1 MPREWRKHTA
11 MNSTPTP
18 KTILILDDD
27 RTWREIAAAVLE
39 KRGFAVVAAETLDE
53 ALAEID
59 KGVTPAVAIVDL
71 VMPRENGI
79 QAVASIR
86 KRSRNIAIL
95 GMSGNF
101 ESYRA
106 GGSAMRL
113 AGADEI
119 LAKQAG
125 PAELAA
131 AVERLA
137 IG

>member
-1 MPREWRKHTA
+1 

-27 RTWREIAAAVLE
+27 RTWREIATAVLE

-59 KGVTPAVAIVDL
+59 KGMAPAVAIVDL

-101 ESYRA
+101 DSYRA

>member
-1 MPREWRKHTA
+1 MNDSTAPRR
-11 MNSTPTP
+11 
-18 KTILILDDD
+18 ILILDDD
-27 RTWREIAAAVLE
+27 KTWREIAAAVLE
-39 KRGFAVVAAETLDE
+39 KRGFEVVAAETLDR
-53 ALAEID
+53 ALAFLDDGI
-59 KGVTPAVAIVDL
+59 AISVAIVDL

-86 KRSRNIAIL
+86 KRSRNVAIL
-95 GMSGNF
+95 GMSGSF
-101 ESYRA
+101 DSYRA

-137 IG
+137 AG

>member
-1 MPREWRKHTA
+1 
-11 MNSTPTP
+11 MNIAPTP

-27 RTWREIAAAVLE
+27 RTWREIATAVLE

-53 ALAEID
+53 ALAQID
-59 KGVTPAVAIVDL
+59 NGTLPAVAIVDL

-86 KRSRNIAIL
+86 KRSRDIAIL
-95 GMSGNF
+95 GMSGSF
-101 ESYRA
+101 DSYRA

-137 IG
+137 VG

>member
-1 MPREWRKHTA
+1 
-11 MNSTPTP
+11 MNSAPAP

-39 KRGFAVVAAETLDE
+39 KRGFAVVAAETLDD
-53 ALAEID
+53 ALAVLDE
-59 KGVTPAVAIVDL
+59 GATPAVAIVDL

-101 ESYRA
+101 DSYRA

-131 AVERLA
+131 MVERLA

>member
-1 MPREWRKHTA
+1 MT
-11 MNSTPTP
+11 NTPPP

-39 KRGFAVVAAETLDE
+39 KRGFAVIPAETLDA
-53 ALAEID
+53 ALAVID
-59 KGVTPAVAIVDL
+59 KGTVPAVAIVDL

-131 AVERLA
+131 MVERLA
-137 IG
+137 VG

>member
-1 MPREWRKHTA
+1 
-11 MNSTPTP
+11 MNIAPTP

-53 ALAEID
+53 ALAQID
-59 KGVTPAVAIVDL
+59 NGTLPAVAIVDL

-86 KRSRNIAIL
+86 KRSRDIAIL
-95 GMSGNF
+95 GMSGSF
-101 ESYRA
+101 DSYRT

-137 IG
+137 VG

>member
-1 MPREWRKHTA
+1 MTDIPA
-11 MNSTPTP
+11 P

-39 KRGFAVVAAETLDE
+39 KRGFAVVAAETLDD
-53 ALAEID
+53 ALAQID
-59 KGVTPAVAIVDL
+59 KGASPSVAIVDL

-86 KRSRNIAIL
+86 KRRRDIAIL

-137 IG
+137 VG

>member
-1 MPREWRKHTA
+1 
-11 MNSTPTP
+11 MNASIPQRSV
-18 KTILILDDD
+18 LILDDD

-39 KRGFAVVAAETLDE
+39 KRGFAVIAAETLE
-53 ALAEID
+53 QALAAID
-59 KGVTPAVAIVDL
+59 DGQTPAVAIVDL

-95 GMSGNF
+95 GMSGSF
-101 ESYRA
+101 DSYRA

-113 AGADEI
+113 AGADDI